1 MTITFTTN
9 FWYRPN
15 WIKIYGNRYYRSDF
29 VHDGFQE
36 DDLPVF
42 CKIVDIIILAET
54 IPLLQLDVYK
64 TLGINGHL
72 SSYQISRTTNNTV
85 ILLSQ
90 LHHKDQYYAHS
101 SPGDSNTYIA
111 MKSHV
116 TNIINKN

>member
-64 TLGINGHL
+64 RWVSTATYHLIKYLVLLITLF
-72 SSYQISRTTNNTV
+72 
-85 ILLSQ
+85 LLSQ